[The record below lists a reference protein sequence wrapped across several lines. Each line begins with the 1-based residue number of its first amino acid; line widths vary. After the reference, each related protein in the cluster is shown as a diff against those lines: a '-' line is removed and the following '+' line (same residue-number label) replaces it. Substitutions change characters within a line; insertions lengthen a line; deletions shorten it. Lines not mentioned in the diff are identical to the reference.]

1 MAAGEGN
8 YRSASVSGY
17 DWKAILAIVREHRR
31 ELIAANVIAVF
42 AVLASVPLPLM
53 MPLLVDEVLLGQPAD
68 MVRYMDR
75 AFPAAWHGPVL
86 YISVILAVTVFLR
99 FTSVMLSVW
108 QTRQFSLISKDVVY
122 RIRRDL
128 LLRLQRISMS
138 EYEAMGSGEVTSHF
152 VTDLNAVD
160 DFIGMTVAKF
170 VIAVLSLVG
179 AAAVLLWMHW
189 QLALLILF
197 LNPLVVYFTVV
208 LGKRVKHLKKR
219 ENQAFELFQ
228 GALTE
233 TLDAIQQIRAANR
246 EQHYLQRVVES
257 ALRIKHD
264 SAAFS
269 WKSDAASRLSFFV
282 FLMGFDLF
290 RAVSMLMVVY
300 SNLSVGEMMAV
311 FAYLWF
317 MMGPVQEALSIQYAF
332 YGARAALERIN
343 RLLALHQE
351 PQYPREEDPFTGKRG
366 VVVQLQDVHFSY
378 GRGES
383 VLNGV
388 SLRVNAGER
397 VALVGA
403 SGGGK
408 STLVQ
413 VLLGLYRPTA
423 GDIRFDGVP
432 VERIGLDVVRDH
444 VATVLQHPV
453 LFNDSVRNNL
463 TLGRDY
469 SDEALWDALER
480 AQLANAI
487 REAPQQLDAQL
498 GRQGVR
504 LSGGQRQRLAIARLL
519 LGDPQVVIFD
529 EATSALDTETEG
541 RLHAALGGFL
551 EGRTVIIVAH
561 RLSAVKQADRV
572 YVFEDGRIAEQGTHR
587 ELIESDGLYRRLY
600 G

>member
-1 MAAGEGN
+1 MV
-8 YRSASVSGY
+8 SAYNFKTV
-17 DWKAILAIVREHRR
+17 LAIALEHRR
-31 ELIAANVIAVF
+31 ELIAANIIALF
-42 AVLASVPLPLM
+42 AVIASVPLPLM
-53 MPLLVDEVLLGQPAD
+53 MPLLVDEVLLDKPGR
-68 MVRYMDR
+68 MLHLMDLV
-75 AFPAAWHGPVL
+75 FPPAWHGPVL
-86 YISVILAVTVFLR
+86 YITTILALTVVLR
-99 FTSVMLSVW
+99 FSSVMLSVW
-108 QTRQFSLISKDVVY
+108 QTRQFSLISKDVVF

-138 EYEAMGSGEVTSHF
+138 EYEAVGSGEVTSHF

-160 DFIGMTVAKF
+160 DFIGLTVAKF
-170 VIAVLSLVG
+170 IIAVLSLAG
-179 AAAVLLWMHW
+179 AAGILLWMHW

-197 LNPLVVYFTVV
+197 LNPLVVYFTVT

-246 EQHYLQRVVES
+246 EQHYLQRVVDS
-257 ALRIKHD
+257 ARRIQHD
-264 SAAFS
+264 SAAYS

-282 FLMGFDLF
+282 FLVGFDLF
-290 RAVSMLMVVY
+290 RAVSMLLVVF
-300 SNLSVGEMMAV
+300 SNLTIGEMMAV

-317 MMGPVQEALSIQYAF
+317 MMGPVQEALNIQYAF
-332 YGARAALERIN
+332 YSARAALERIN
-343 RLLALHQE
+343 RLLELHQE
-351 PQYPREEDPFTGKRG
+351 PLYPHEENPFSGQRG
-366 VVVQLQDVHFSY
+366 VAVQLREVQFRY

-388 SLRVNAGER
+388 SLDIRAGER

-413 VLLGLYRPTA
+413 VLLGLYRPSS
-423 GDIRFDGVP
+423 GDIRFNGIP

-453 LFNDSVRNNL
+453 LFNASVRNNL
-463 TLGRDY
+463 TLGRAY
-469 SDEALWDALER
+469 SDEDLWRALEQ
-480 AQLANAI
+480 AQLADVI
-487 REAPQQLDAQL
+487 REVPQQLNAEL

-529 EATSALDTETEG
+529 EATSALDTETEA
-541 RLHAALGGFL
+541 RLHQALGGFL
-551 EGRTVIIVAH
+551 DGRTVIIVAH

-587 ELIESDGLYRRLY
+587 ELLKSDGLYSRLY

>member
-1 MAAGEGN
+1 VLSYN
-8 YRSASVSGY
+8 
-17 DWKAILAIVREHRR
+17 WKTVLGIVLEHRR
-31 ELIAANVIAVF
+31 ELLAANFI
-42 AVLASVPLPLM
+42 AVLAVLSSVPLPLM
-53 MPLLVDEVLLGQPAD
+53 MPLLVDEVLLKKPGMLVGA
-68 MVRYMDR
+68 MDR
-75 AFPAAWHGPVL
+75 VFPATWHGPVL
-86 YISVILAVTVFLR
+86 YIGTVLLVTIILR
-99 FTSVMLSVW
+99 FAAVMFSVW

-122 RIRRDL
+122 RIRRNL
-128 LLRLQRISMS
+128 LLHLQHISMS
-138 EYEAMGSGEVTSHF
+138 EYESIGSGEVASHF

-160 DFIGMTVAKF
+160 NFIGMTVAKF
-170 VIAVLSLVG
+170 VIAILSLIG
-179 AAAVLLWMHW
+179 AAGVLLWMHW
-189 QLALLILF
+189 ELALLILF
-197 LNPLVVYFTVV
+197 LNPIVVYFTVV
-208 LGKRVKHLKKR
+208 LGKKVKHLKKR

-246 EQHYLQRVVES
+246 EQHYLQRVVDS
-257 ALRIKHD
+257 ARRIKHD
-264 SAAFS
+264 SAVFS
-269 WKSDAASRLSFFV
+269 WKSDAANRLSFFV

-290 RAVSMLMVVY
+290 RAVSMLMVVF
-300 SNLSVGEMMAV
+300 SGLTIGEMMAV

-317 MMGPVQEALSIQYAF
+317 MMGPVQEALNIQYAF

-351 PQYPREEDPFTGKRG
+351 PRYPHEENPFTGHRG
-366 VVVQLQDVHFSY
+366 VAVQLDKVHFRY
-378 GRGES
+378 GQGEP

-388 SLRVNAGER
+388 SLSIKAGER

-413 VLLGLYRPTA
+413 VLLGLYLPDQ
-423 GDIRFDGVP
+423 GCICFNGVP
-432 VERIGLDVVRDH
+432 VERIGLEVVRDH

-463 TLGRDY
+463 TLGREQAD
-469 SDEALWDALER
+469 DDLWRALQL
-480 AQLANAI
+480 AQL
-487 REAPQQLDAQL
+487 EDVVHDMPQQLESRV

-529 EATSALDTETEG
+529 EATSALDTETEA
-541 RLHAALGGFL
+541 RLHTALTEFL
-551 EGRTVIIVAH
+551 QGRTVLIIAH

-572 YVFEDGRIAEQGTHR
+572 YVFEDGRIAEQGTHH
-587 ELIESDGLYRRLY
+587 ELIRAEGLYSRLY
-600 G
+600 GQASVGLGPS